1 MPRKHRIHFPG
12 AVYHVILR
20 GNAGDPIFFED
31 RDRYRLYLFLQQ
43 ATEKFRC
50 RIHGFCLM
58 TNHLHLVMQVAD
70 IPLSRIMQSVTLR
83 YTKWINYTQGRT
95 GHVFQ
100 GRYKAL
106 LLDADA
112 YLLELVRYV
121 HLNPVR
127 AGIVAAPEEHPWS
140 GHRAYV
146 GMEAIPWLTTDWV
159 LSLFSEKAE
168 KARRA
173 YLAFV
178 AEGVGGGRRADFHNG
193 NCEGLV
199 LGNDTFADEALKSTN
214 QQRRPEFALADV
226 IGAVC
231 LSYGIA
237 EQQLQSPGK
246 MRPYTEARAMAALI
260 VHEASHLSLTE
271 LGIFLHHDIAPL
283 GRAAQLLAKKAGG
296 DHMLAQ
302 RIGDLQRELGMAES
316 QT

>member
-1 MPRKHRIHFPG
+1 MPRKPRIHFPG

-20 GNAGDPIFFED
+20 GNAGASIFFED

-58 TNHLHLVMQVAD
+58 TNHLHLIMQVAD
-70 IPLSRIMQSVTLR
+70 IPLSRIMQSINLR
-83 YTKWINYTQGRT
+83 YTKWINFTQGRT

-127 AGIVAAPEEHPWS
+127 AGIAAAAEEFPWS
-140 GHRAYV
+140 GHRAYA
-146 GMEAIPWLTTDWV
+146 GMETIPWLTTDWV
-159 LSLFSEKAE
+159 LSQFSEQE
-168 KARRA
+168 GKARRA
-173 YLAFV
+173 YQAFV
-178 AEGVGGGRRADFHNG
+178 TEGVGGEKRIDFHKG

-199 LGNDTFADEALKSTN
+199 LGDDTFADEALRLAH
-214 QQRRPEFALADV
+214 QRRRPEFALADV

-231 LSYGIA
+231 RSYGIV

-246 MRPYTEARAMAALI
+246 TRPYAEARAMAALI

-271 LGIFLHHDIAPL
+271 LGQVLHRHIAPL
-283 GRAAQLLAKKAGG
+283 GRAAQLLAKRAGD
-296 DHMLAQ
+296 DHALAQ
-302 RIGDLQRELGMAES
+302 RIEDLRRELGIAKS